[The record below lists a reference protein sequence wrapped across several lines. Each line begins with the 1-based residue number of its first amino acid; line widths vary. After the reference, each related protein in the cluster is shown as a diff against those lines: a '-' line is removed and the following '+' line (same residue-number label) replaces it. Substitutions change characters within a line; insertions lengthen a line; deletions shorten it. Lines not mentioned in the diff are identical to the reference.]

1 MKKRGVRRKVRKR
14 KSNVQNSRMKFG
26 AFFGIILLAVVLGY
40 LTARFAIGPLIGY
53 DADESPAKAA
63 GDDGT
68 ENSAEEIEETGAL
81 PEDGYALQ
89 FGAFSTEEAA
99 NELAAS
105 LKSRGINTDVVKI
118 DDIYKVISPVL
129 STKEAALTALSDL
142 PEIPVEDVFIASFR
156 S

>member
-1 MKKRGVRRKVRKR
+1 MKKRGIRRKVRKR

-40 LTARFAIGPLIGY
+40 LTARFVIGPLIGY
-53 DADESPAKAA
+53 NADESPAKAA
-63 GDDGT
+63 GEADT
-68 ENSAEEIEETGAL
+68 ENSAEDSEEIGAL
-81 PEDGYALQ
+81 PDDGYALQ

-105 LKSRGINTDVVKI
+105 LKSKGINTEVVKI

-129 STKEAALTALSDL
+129 DTKDAALAALSDL